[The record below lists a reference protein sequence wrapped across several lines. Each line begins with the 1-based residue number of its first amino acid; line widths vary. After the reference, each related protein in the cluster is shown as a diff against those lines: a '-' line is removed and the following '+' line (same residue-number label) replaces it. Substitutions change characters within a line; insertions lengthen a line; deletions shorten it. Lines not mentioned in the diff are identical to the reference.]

1 MRAVKSNDTAGLN
14 RLKAA
19 LHRAEDEGVVGEGGA
34 DSKVRVGGNRPQSG
48 RAGPR
53 HVLDPSDQKSVN
65 VPETAELAGFCRAR
79 CAIERDSGVNGSP
92 TGKFFIVA
100 KRSSAERWGNV
111 SSIVAHALENPYKNI
126 LIRNLGPSIFGAMT
140 ARRTWIDSLSDGF
153 FEVSLD
159 DTLRH
164 LIMVYR
170 KRE

>member
-1 MRAVKSNDTAGLN
+1 MAAIGRSRGELDPGTYSTRLTKSPLTS
-14 RLKAA
+14 RK
-19 LHRAEDEGVVGEGGA
+19 
-34 DSKVRVGGNRPQSG
+34 PQSW
-48 RAGPR
+48 P
-53 HVLDPSDQKSVN
+53 V
-65 VPETAELAGFCRAR
+65 TCRAR

-126 LIRNLGPSIFGAMT
+126 LIRNSGPSIFGAMT